1 MSDDLFSTDLP
12 EVPDLSDL
20 SDRFRAATDGVG
32 GDGVTMAAVQA
43 SVAGL
48 RRRARLRMVVAGAA
62 AAAVVLGGLGVAA
75 SSRGDDRAQRIV
87 TAPTTT
93 ISDACVNGA
102 EHVEGWFRLTS
113 LQAHLLEA
121 ADLLSPAD
129 AQALVGQPYQLSDE
143 SYEVIARHQSER
155 GFSDE
160 QYNQLHAISGDALQW
175 LIGPN
180 LLTDSQ
186 LTLLAS
192 GWFPRLEGP
201 QVQAL
206 FDHDAALV
214 ALPGPYGPIP
224 PPVRFDD
231 GSPATTAPA
240 DAITPYGPDTTTSSE
255 APPVTEPLGTDGARS
270 VRTCESQ
277 TADTTTARSGSGD

>member
-12 EVPDLSDL
+12 EVPDLSDRL
-20 SDRFRAATDGVG
+20 RAATDRVG
-32 GDGVTMAAVQA
+32 GDGVTMDAVQA

-87 TAPTTT
+87 TASTTT
-93 ISDACVNGA
+93 ISDACVNRG
-102 EHVEGWFRLTS
+102 ERVEGWIRLTG
-113 LQAHLLEA
+113 LQAHLLDA
-121 ADLLSPAD
+121 ADLLSPVD

-143 SYEVIARHQSER
+143 SYDLIARHQSQP
-155 GFSDE
+155 GFSDQ
-160 QYNQLHAISGDALQW
+160 QYTQLHAVSDDALQW
-175 LIGPN
+175 LIGSD
-180 LLTDSQ
+180 LLTDQ
-186 LTLLAS
+186 QFTLLAS
-192 GWFPRLEGP
+192 GWFPRLEAP

-206 FDHDAALV
+206 FDHDPALV
-214 ALPGPYGPIP
+214 AVPGPYGPIP